1 METLNVELD
10 DRSYPIR
17 IGTELF
23 ETLVE
28 SIHLNQQ
35 RRSGRSCVVVVD
47 EGVARTHGALID
59 EVFPDLPRWTMPS
72 GEWSKSLT
80 RAEELL
86 QFLAGCNLDRSS
98 FLIAIGGGVLGD
110 LCGFCASVFLRGINY
125 YQIPTTLLAMV
136 DSSVGG
142 KTGVNLPAGK
152 NLVGAFLQPRGVA
165 VWLPFLE
172 SLPGREFA
180 AGMAEV
186 VKYGLLADE
195 DLFHLLEK
203 SGSVRADSPVLETI
217 IARCCRIKASVV
229 ATDER
234 EEAPEGGR
242 ALLNLGHTFGHAIE
256 ATAGYGEYLHGEAVA
271 IGLMMA
277 ARFSEENGFV
287 EGKTVARLRQMLS
300 DNGLPVSLRS
310 SLDTDK
316 LLESMGRDKKVREGK
331 LRLVVLDRIGAARV
345 QEVADSFQIREL
357 WREFGGTGGH

>member
-1 METLNVELD
+1 MESLTVELGE
-10 DRSYPIR
+10 RSYPIR
-17 IGTELF
+17 IGSDLF

-28 SIHLNQQ
+28 GIHLNQQ
-35 RRSGRSCVVVVD
+35 RRSGRSCVLVVD
-47 EGVARTHGALID
+47 EGVARTHGTLID

-72 GEWSKSLT
+72 GEWSKSLA

-86 QFLAGCNLDRSS
+86 LFLAENNLDRSS

-110 LCGFCASVFLRGINY
+110 LCGFCAAVFLRGVNY

-165 VWLPFLE
+165 VWLPFLQ
-172 SLPGREFA
+172 SLPEREFA

-186 VKYGLLADE
+186 IKYGLLADE

-203 SGSVRADSPVLETI
+203 SGTIRADSPVLETI
-217 IARCCRIKASVV
+217 VARCCRIKAAVV
-229 ATDER
+229 GADER
-234 EEAPEGGR
+234 EEAANGGR

-271 IGLMMA
+271 IGLLMA
-277 ARFSEENGFV
+277 ARFSAENGFTD
-287 EGKTVARLRQMLS
+287 GKTVTRISELLS
-300 DNGLPVSLRS
+300 ENGLPVRLRS
-310 SLDTDK
+310 PLDTGK

-345 QEVADSFQIREL
+345 QEVSDSFQIHEL
-357 WREFGGTGGH
+357 WRDFGGTDGR

>member
-1 METLNVELD
+1 METLTVELGE
-10 DRSYPIR
+10 RSYPIR
-17 IGTELF
+17 IGSDVF

-35 RRSGRSCVVVVD
+35 RRSGRSCALVVD
-47 EGVARTHGALID
+47 EGVARAHGALLD
-59 EVFPDLPRWTMPS
+59 EVFPDPPRWTMPS

-86 QFLAGCNLDRSS
+86 QFLAESQLDRSS

-110 LCGFCASVFLRGINY
+110 LCGFCAAVFLRGVDY
-125 YQIPTTLLAMV
+125 YQIPTTLLGMV

-172 SLPGREFA
+172 SLPEREFA

-186 VKYGLLADE
+186 IKCGLLADQ

-203 SGSVRADSPVLETI
+203 SGAVRAGSPVLETI
-217 IARCCRIKASVV
+217 IARCCRIKATVV
-229 ATDER
+229 GTDER
-234 EEAPEGGR
+234 EEASNGGR
-242 ALLNLGHTFGHAIE
+242 ALLNLGHTFAHAIE

-271 IGLMMA
+271 IGLLMA
-277 ARFSEENGFV
+277 ARFSAENGFTD
-287 EGKTVARLRQMLS
+287 EKTVERVRGLLS
-300 DNGLPVSLRS
+300 ENGLPVRLRS
-310 SLDTDK
+310 PLDTGK
-316 LLESMGRDKKVREGK
+316 LLESMGRDKKVRQGK
-331 LRLVVLDRIGAARV
+331 LRLVVIDGIGSARL
-345 QEVADSFQIREL
+345 QEVSESFQIREL
-357 WREFGGTGGH
+357 WREFGASGDC